1 MGRASRLRVHV
12 ATTRLR
18 WMGAASRRA
27 VRSRGGSVPR
37 SLLGL
42 WAFLM
47 VASSVMFCVGLLVA
61 FLVDYLYLSGGHW

>member
-1 MGRASRLRVHV
+1 M
-12 ATTRLR
+12 
-18 WMGAASRRA
+18 
-27 VRSRGGSVPR
+27 PR